1 MAASSG
7 KKITTTVVLLLLLT
21 LCFLALRSAYSAF
34 YKRAYPIEYADTIKK
49 EADKNDLPY
58 DLVFAVIRTESSFRP
73 HVESS
78 VGARGLMQLT
88 EETFDWTK
96 TKMADAGDETYEDL
110 YNPHI
115 NIKYGAK
122 LLRLLLDE
130 FDSEDTALC
139 AYHAGWGNAK
149 KWLADE
155 SHSIDGKNIQNIPF
169 GDTKKYV
176 AKINDTR
183 QIYRKLYKFE

>member
-1 MAASSG
+1 LAASTG
-7 KKITTTVVLLLLLT
+7 KKAITTVLLLVLLV
-21 LCFLALRSAYSAF
+21 LGFFALRTAYSTF
-34 YKRAYPIEYADTIKK
+34 YKKAYPIEYADTIRQ

-58 DLVFAVIRTESSFRP
+58 DLVLAVIRTESSFRP

-96 TKMADAGDETYEDL
+96 SKMSDAGDETYTDL
-110 YNPHI
+110 YDPHI
-115 NIKYGAK
+115 NIKYGTK

-130 FDSEDTALC
+130 FESEDTALC

-149 KWLADE
+149 KWLSDRE
-155 SHSIDGKNIQNIPF
+155 HSTDGVNIYNIPF

-176 AKINDTR
+176 AKINQTR
-183 QIYRKLYKFE
+183 QIYRNLYKF